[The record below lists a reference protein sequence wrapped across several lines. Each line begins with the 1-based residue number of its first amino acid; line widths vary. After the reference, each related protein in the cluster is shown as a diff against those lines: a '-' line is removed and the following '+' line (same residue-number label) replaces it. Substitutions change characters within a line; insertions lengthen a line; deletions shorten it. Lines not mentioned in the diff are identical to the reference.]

1 MNAAQQPNANQ
12 PVTQEQLEELA
23 SNVYI
28 ALHAL
33 LDGLEI
39 AKIKPDA
46 LEQFLPEIKEKVEQV
61 NPY

>member
-12 PVTQEQLEELA
+12 PVTQEHLEELA